1 MHIYQPQT
9 IAGSSCI
16 TDMVDL
22 WQVYLQGQKTRP
34 SHQGCQHSVFAGSR
48 SEAQARN
55 PYRDM

>member
-9 IAGSSCI
+9 IPRGSCI
-16 TDMVDL
+16 TDMVDV

-34 SHQGCQHSVFAGSR
+34 SRQGCQHSVFAGSR